1 MVDRARPS
9 VESDYSNVDPS
20 TDDNIDDKLL
30 GTKSDSSLIVSKS
43 RNTHMEDVT
52 KATNCSDLT
61 DVDKTEGLKKLKT
74 INLVLYKLYP
84 TPQFAINLPNS

>member
-1 MVDRARPS
+1 MYHVLLLY
-9 VESDYSNVDPS
+9 YSVDPD
-20 TDDNIDDKLL
+20 TDDNTDDELFESN
-30 GTKSDSSLIVSKS
+30 SDSSSMASSLI
-43 RNTHMEDVT
+43 NTHMEDVT